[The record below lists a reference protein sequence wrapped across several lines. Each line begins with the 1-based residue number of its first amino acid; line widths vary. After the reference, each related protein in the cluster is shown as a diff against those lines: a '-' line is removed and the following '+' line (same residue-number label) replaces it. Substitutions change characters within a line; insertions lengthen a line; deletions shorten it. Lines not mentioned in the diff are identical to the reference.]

1 MERTESGLSIS
12 SADLTDDNT
21 NDSEPASNF
30 LSDHAAALL
39 VERHMLQ
46 YRRRCH
52 NSQHER
58 ILKALVT
65 PRARGADF
73 PLDDE
78 ALRSIFSAANEL
90 FFAGKLSRRVE
101 WDWSTNC
108 SDGGEEGRYA
118 GHVVGTT
125 AIRRNRRWGG
135 YEALIVLSS
144 PILRDDRYNRRLLI
158 ATFLH
163 EMIHS
168 FLFVVCGVKARLCG
182 GHTEGFKRI
191 AELIDGWIGKECLR
205 LGDMEADLEWFS
217 KEKKEDLAVP
227 PEMGRVVASSR
238 PGWSAEDESF
248 IGPRSHNF
256 EQRRNNFDG
265 WQWYG
270 QEGFS
275 TGRQLVEGQY
285 VYPPMQ

>member
-1 MERTESGLSIS
+1 
-12 SADLTDDNT
+12 
-21 NDSEPASNF
+21 
-30 LSDHAAALL
+30 
-39 VERHMLQ
+39 MLQ

-158 ATFLH
+158 A
-163 EMIHS
+163 
-168 FLFVVCGVKARLCG
+168 
-182 GHTEGFKRI
+182 
-191 AELIDGWIGKECLR
+191 ELIDGWIGKECLR

-227 PEMGRVVASSR
+227 PERGRVVASSR
-238 PGWSAEDESF
+238 PGWSAEDGSF